1 MTESRIIAGQPP
13 AAAGYDADIVILSLD
28 RADETEAAIRSALA
42 QTGLSRHVIILDQG
56 SAPETLARFAKLVAG
71 RQDAVLLAGD
81 GNLGV
86 AGGRNRASA
95 SGRGDTI
102 IGLDNDAVF
111 ATAATA
117 AQAVAT
123 LRAAP
128 DCAVIAFRILD
139 GDGQAEDSE
148 AWGYPD
154 ALRPRAAERFACATF
169 VGAGHAIRRTAW
181 DQLGGYDPVLI
192 FTWEEFDF
200 ALRAIAAGWRL
211 LYAGDV
217 AVHHKR
223 ATAGRMNWQETRWFF
238 FVRNR
243 LYIAR
248 KWRGGALNLLGR
260 VIGYALKSLRIGLPG
275 QGLRGIRAGLRL
287 SLPIPPATLG
297 PASQDYLWETDGR
310 WRGGLWQRLRREVFA
325 ALPSCRQRDRG
336 NSSVTNRP

>member
-1 MTESRIIAGQPP
+1 MTESRVIAGQPP
-13 AAAGYDADIVILSLD
+13 AAGSYDADIVILSLD

-42 QTGLSRHVIILDQG
+42 QTGLSRHLIIFDQG
-56 SAPETLARFAKLVAG
+56 STPETLARFADLIAG
-71 RQDAVLLAGD
+71 RSDAILLAGD
-81 GNLGV
+81 RNLGV

-95 SGRGDTI
+95 CGRGDVI
-102 IGLDNDAVF
+102 IGLDNDATF

-117 AQAVAT
+117 AQAVGT

-128 DCAVIAFRILD
+128 DCAVVAFRILD
-139 GDGQAEDSE
+139 GDGHTDDSE

-181 DQLGGYDPVLI
+181 NQLGGYDPVLI

-200 ALRAIAAGWRL
+200 ALRAVAAGWRL
-211 LYAGDV
+211 LYAGDI

-223 ATAGRMNWQETRWFF
+223 ATAGRMNWGERRWFF

-243 LYIAR
+243 VYVAR
-248 KWRGGALNLLGR
+248 KWRRGPAGQLPLL
-260 VIGYALKSLRIGLPG
+260 IAYLLKSLRIGLPC
-275 QGLRGIRAGLRL
+275 QGLRGLRAGLGMV
-287 SLPIPPATLG
+287 LPAPPATLG

-325 ALPSCRQRDRG
+325 ALPSSRQRDRG
-336 NSSVTNRP
+336 HSSVTNRP